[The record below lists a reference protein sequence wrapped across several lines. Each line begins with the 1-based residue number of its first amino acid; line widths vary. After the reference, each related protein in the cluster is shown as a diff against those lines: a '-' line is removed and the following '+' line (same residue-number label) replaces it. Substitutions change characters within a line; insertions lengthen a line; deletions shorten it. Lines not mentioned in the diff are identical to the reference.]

1 MNLKLRHRVCVKTVS
16 FCVSF
21 CVRVTYISKRIVPA
35 VIHAETADLKVPV
48 HLPPLPLL
56 KLVGTGAW
64 ITGLHSALKVLIGLS
79 LGVGAVHYCALV
91 YF

>member
-1 MNLKLRHRVCVKTVS
+1 MNLKLRHRVCEKKVI
-16 FCVSF
+16 FCVQRVF
-21 CVRVTYISKRIVPA
+21 CGVTYISKRIVPA
-35 VIHAETADLKVPV
+35 VIHAETADLKVPLHV
-48 HLPPLPLL
+48 PPLL